1 MILLASTSG
10 LAVGPAKPCPTLE
23 SATEKPK
30 RRQALCLLHLQGPC
44 YLEEISPTNMI
55 ARSPQPA
62 VASHVLG
69 GGEI

>member
-30 RRQALCLLHLQGPC
+30 RRQALCLLHLQGP
-44 YLEEISPTNMI
+44 L
-55 ARSPQPA
+55 
-62 VASHVLG
+62 LFG
-69 GGEI
+69 GDINSRI